1 MGMQGTP
8 KPFPKASYVLKSEE
22 DSKKK
27 WLIYEVS
34 FPKF

>member
-1 MGMQGTP
+1 MGMQGP
-8 KPFPKASYVLKSEE
+8 LKPFPKASYVLKSEQ
-22 DSKKK
+22 DSKKI

>member
-8 KPFPKASYVLKSEE
+8 KPFPKASYVLKSEQ

-27 WLIYEVS
+27 MVN
-34 FPKF
+34 